1 MKLYELLNETD
12 GYQMDVN
19 LLESDERLD
28 EFVMFLPLLATA
40 LRMGVP
46 ILMKM
51 ATSQGSKVV
60 AQQVLRKTAQTGGK
74 VLLQTGK
81 SMVKNPVKALGVAG
95 AIDAAPGAL
104 ESYEDAKALWE
115 KYKGTIAVI
124 EKILAWFGLQA
135 DKIAALAPII
145 KQYSIPFAGVAAILY
160 GGKKL
165 YDYVQTNKDVKVET
179 NKPEDELILNKA

>member
-1 MKLYELLNETD
+1 MKLYELLNETT
-12 GYQMDVN
+12 GYQMDVT

-60 AQQVLRKTAQTGGK
+60 AQQVLKKSAQTGGR

-81 SMVKNPVKALGVAG
+81 SIVKNPVKTIAVAG
-95 AIDAAPGAL
+95 AIDAVPGAIDT
-104 ESYEDAKALWE
+104 YNDAQNLWE
-115 KYKGTIAVI
+115 KYKGTIEVI
-124 EKILAWFGLQA
+124 EKVLAWFGLQA

-145 KQYSIPFAGVAAILY
+145 KQYSIPFAGVAAVLY

-179 NKPEDELILNKA
+179 SKPEDEAILNKG